1 MAVGFL
7 YFYFRDPGKEIT
19 WKHFVQYYLAR
30 GLVRT
35 SPHCLLG
42 KEGAIQGVHS
52 TLKELR
58 VRLLC
63 DGMLS
68 NPPEHRNSSGR
79 TVSGLLSVWVEASL
93 IPCPGNLKKIKI

>member
-30 GLVRT
+30 GLVRR
-35 SPHCLLG
+35 SLHCLLG

-63 DGMLS
+63 DGVLS
-68 NPPEHRNSSGR
+68 NSPGRRNSSSR
-79 TVSGLLSVWVEASL
+79 TMSGLRSGQVEAAL
-93 IPCPGNLKKIKI
+93 IPCPGNLKKIKN